1 MELDFHWILIN
12 GILYSFLQRSG
23 NIASS
28 NYLATINL
36 PLSYSNNTYTIQTTL
51 LNGYTPATY
60 TQNVYSVAGDRP
72 TVSSFKAVFSE
83 RTTTY
88 SIMILTIGY

>member
-1 MELDFHWILIN
+1 MDINN
-12 GILYSFLQRSG
+12 GILLQFLQRRG
-23 NIASS
+23 NVASS

-51 LNGYTPATY
+51 LNGYVPTSY

-72 TVSSFKAVFSE
+72 TVSSFKAVFSKG
-83 RTTTY
+83 TTTY
-88 SIMILTIGY
+88 SMMILTVGY